1 MGSQFRGACTALHTL
16 GFTRRTEA
24 FSYFKMGD
32 NVKVVIRIRPLN
44 SRELQDG
51 SRRCLSAQV
60 DRSAVALE
68 AKPKAKTF
76 TYDFVADEDITQ
88 DEIFQVV
95 GKPITTSCLSGY
107 NGTIFAYGQTGS
119 GKTHTIIGPDDIAE
133 GSLSYEERGLL
144 PRCIEFLFASI
155 NREGRRCEGLEFL
168 VKCSFIEIYQ
178 EQVINL
184 LVASPAPLALRE
196 DLKLGVYVEGLTEV
210 GVGSAAETYNVMKQ
224 GTQHRHTGETSM
236 NKESSRSHSV
246 FTMLIESREVKQ
258 GLLNFRSSRFHLI
271 DLAGSERQKATEATG
286 MRLKEAGMI
295 NKSLSALGGVINALV
310 DIAEG
315 KIRHVHYRDSKLT
328 FLLKDSLGGNSKTCI
343 VAAISPSATAFGE
356 TLSTL
361 KFAQRAK
368 MIRNKATVIEALGG
382 NVELLKDQVRQL
394 TEKLKL
400 VQHGSGVSEYS
411 LQAMNSRIGEL
422 EALLGSNVKLRQEM
436 EVALQHELEVKDSM
450 ILQLSEA
457 VDRFE
462 KKVANYKMV
471 LKFREAAIERLQQ
484 GLPPHSAELRQEI
497 ELLRGT
503 VDMPP
508 IAAKLLAENEQL
520 KSFVESMQREQTAD
534 PYSLCHRLRENQEFT
549 HKLAASL
556 QESAMERAQLR
567 GLLEELASF
576 KTGDLIASPVKK
588 RFEAEL
594 ATLNKTGE
602 HSTQSALLEDGVAA
616 DSPHKGKFECFDRSR
631 LSSLLEE
638 SSIRLNR
645 TDFDSFNDS
654 LNCSTLVRALRQAL
668 KDAARAS
675 SLETELESCRQVLER
690 KELELADLTEQLEV
704 IYEAHEFLKD
714 QYKTVKTAHTPSR
727 TESAEVTRLWGE
739 LRGKEEAEED
749 LKQTIREL
757 QAQVECAQRLT
768 VRYSSDDLEYYK
780 LEYQTLMVEA
790 EATRTE
796 YQQCTQN
803 TLQLELKVVEAE
815 AAAATAKREL
825 ERLAEDVE
833 GETKKLADELSET
846 YETLL
851 RVQDDSAVAIAAY
864 RDEVETLKMVLSQA
878 DADKVSAVEELTG
891 LERVRAAE
899 QEEARV
905 RLEELKEVYKAVEE
919 LRNNE
924 VNFRG
929 QIDELTEKLALL
941 SKTEENYVQ
950 AQGQLAA
957 LQLQLQLSHEENA
970 GLKDSLAKLEASL
983 QAAIERGAA
992 ELRAKEQVHTKQLIE
1007 RLVEMSAIEANYS
1020 TSQAAVDSL
1029 KADNSQLQEQL
1040 ETCEAEA
1047 LELKSKFI
1055 ESLTNREEVVRQMSL
1070 LRDQDHQ
1077 KSLENAELRGK
1088 FELVSIR
1095 NAQLLKEI
1103 EALNKENE
1111 RLGGHANLSQKIKLH
1126 SKLKEENNK
1135 LKTANYK
1142 LNEDLRKTKLKLD
1155 TVTKKFQE
1163 LSRREGLA
1171 EVDLNE
1177 ELRLRQEIGDLTE
1190 ELGRVRTG
1198 YALIGEQL
1206 GDLCGGGEE
1215 ELLERTVGGIQ
1226 ALRQQVQASL
1236 TQLADKDLEIASLS
1250 TQVKLLTNE
1259 MLLQGYKANLE
1270 TRPQKEAS
1278 SRQET
1283 RSPLSASNRRV

>member
-1 MGSQFRGACTALHTL
+1 
-16 GFTRRTEA
+16 
-24 FSYFKMGD
+24 
-32 NVKVVIRIRPLN
+32 
-44 SRELQDG
+44 
-51 SRRCLSAQV
+51 
-60 DRSAVALE
+60 
-68 AKPKAKTF
+68 
-76 TYDFVADEDITQ
+76 
-88 DEIFQVV
+88 
-95 GKPITTSCLSGY
+95 
-107 NGTIFAYGQTGS
+107 
-119 GKTHTIIGPDDIAE
+119 
-133 GSLSYEERGLL
+133 
-144 PRCIEFLFASI
+144 
-155 NREGRRCEGLEFL
+155 

-178 EQVINL
+178 EQVIDL
-184 LVASPAPLALRE
+184 LVTSPTPLAIRE

-224 GTQHRHTGETSM
+224 GTQHRHTGATSM

-315 KIRHVHYRDSKLT
+315 KRRHVHYRDSKLT

-368 MIRNKATVIEALGG
+368 MIRNKATVNEALGG

-400 VQHGSGVSEYS
+400 VQQGSGVSEYS
-411 LQAMNSRIGEL
+411 LLTMNSRIGEL
-422 EALLGSNVKLRQEM
+422 EALLGSNVKLRQEA

-450 ILQLSEA
+450 IIQLSEA

-462 KKVANYKMV
+462 TKVANDKMV
-471 LKFREAAIERLQQ
+471 LKFRESAIERLQQ
-484 GLPPHSAELRQEI
+484 GLTPHSAELHEEI
-497 ELLRGT
+497 DILRAT

-520 KSFVESMQREQTAD
+520 KCFIESMQREQTVD

-549 HKLAASL
+549 HKLVVSL

-576 KTGDLIASPVKK
+576 KTGELIASPVKQ
-588 RFEAEL
+588 RFEAEI
-594 ATLNKTGE
+594 AKLNKTGD
-602 HSTQSALLEDGVAA
+602 HSTLSAG
-616 DSPHKGKFECFDRSR
+616 DSVSYSPNKGKFECFDRSR
-631 LSSLLEE
+631 LNSLLEE

-645 TDFDSFNDS
+645 TEFDSFNDS
-654 LNCSTLVRALRQAL
+654 LNCSTSVRALRQAL

-675 SLETELESCRQVLER
+675 SLETELETYRQMLEV

-714 QYKTVKTAHTPSR
+714 QYKTVKTAHKPSQL
-727 TESAEVTRLWGE
+727 ESAEVARLLGE
-739 LRGKEEAEED
+739 LRGKEELEGE
-749 LKQTIREL
+749 LRQTIREL
-757 QAQVECAQRLT
+757 QAEVECTERPT
-768 VRYSSDDLEYYK
+768 VRYSSEDLEYYK
-780 LEYQTLMVEA
+780 LEYQTLLVET

-796 YQQCTQN
+796 HHLCTQN
-803 TLQLELKVVEAE
+803 TYQLELKVVEAE
-815 AAAATAKREL
+815 AAVATARGEL
-825 ERLAEDVE
+825 EKLTEDVE
-833 GETKKLADELSET
+833 CETKKLADELSDT

-851 RVQDDSAVAIAAY
+851 RVQDESAAASAAY
-864 RDEVETLKMVLSQA
+864 RDELETLKRVANQA
-878 DADKVSAVEELTG
+878 DADKVWAVDQLID
-891 LERVRAAE
+891 LERFRAAE
-899 QEEARV
+899 QEEARQ
-905 RLEELKEVYKAVEE
+905 RLEELEKTYKAIEE
-919 LRNNE
+919 LSRNE
-924 VNFRG
+924 VNLRG
-929 QIDELTEKLALL
+929 QIDELTEQLALL
-941 SKTEENYVQ
+941 SKTEENYLQ
-950 AQGQLAA
+950 AQDQLTA
-957 LQLQLQLSHEENA
+957 LQQQFELSHQENA
-970 GLKDSLAKLEASL
+970 ELKDSLAKLEANL
-983 QAAIERGAA
+983 QTVMERGAA
-992 ELRAKEQVHTKQLIE
+992 ELRAKEQVHTKQLVD
-1007 RLVEMSAIEANYS
+1007 RLVEMSVIEANYM
-1020 TSQAAVDSL
+1020 TSQAH
-1029 KADNSQLQEQL
+1029 NIELQEKL
-1040 ETCEAEA
+1040 ESCEAEA
-1047 LELKSKFI
+1047 LEVKSKFI
-1055 ESLTNREEVVRQMSL
+1055 ESLSNREEVVRQMSL
-1070 LRDQDHQ
+1070 LREQEHQ

-1103 EALNKENE
+1103 ESLNKENE

-1155 TVTKKFQE
+1155 TVTKKFQD
-1163 LSRREGLA
+1163 LSRREGLG

-1177 ELRLRQEIGDLTE
+1177 ELRLRQEVEDLAE
-1190 ELGRVRTG
+1190 ELGRVRRG
-1198 YALIGEQL
+1198 LALIGEQL
-1206 GDLCGGGEE
+1206 GDCGADEQ
-1215 ELLERTVGGIQ
+1215 LLGRTVEGIQ
-1226 ALRQQVQASL
+1226 ALRQQVQSSL
-1236 TQLADKDLEIASLS
+1236 TELADKDLEIASLN

-1270 TRPQKEAS
+1270 TRPQKEAC
-1278 SRQET
+1278 SRLET
-1283 RSPLSASNRRV
+1283 RSPLSACNRRV